1 MLHEYITEIVQS
13 YFYVSLVRN
22 VSRRVC

>member
-22 VSRRVC
+22 VSRQVC